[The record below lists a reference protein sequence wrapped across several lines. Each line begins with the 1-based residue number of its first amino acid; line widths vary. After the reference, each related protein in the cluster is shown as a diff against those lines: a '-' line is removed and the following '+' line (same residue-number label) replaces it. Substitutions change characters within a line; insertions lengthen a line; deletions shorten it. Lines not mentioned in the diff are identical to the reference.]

1 MKKPIFSVIIPALNE
16 EKFLP
21 KLLDSLTAQ
30 TQRDF
35 EVIVVDGSSKD
46 KTAVIAE
53 QYNEK
58 LPSLTVVVSKK
69 ANLPLQRNL
78 GAKEAKGNW
87 FVFVDADSVLL
98 PYFFDRVSSYITET
112 KPEFF
117 STWFK
122 PDSDV
127 STDPLYTLVGNM
139 FIESSLVFHRPIAPG
154 PLSIVARRVYELV
167 GGYDETVSWGEDYD
181 FTKRVTEHGVPF
193 TICRETLYVFSLRR
207 LRNEGKL
214 KFLNT
219 YLKSS
224 LLVLLTKKNFRHM
237 PGYIMGG
244 HLYTE
249 KKKRIRAST
258 LRRYEVKFRKLMKE
272 LFQ

>member
-1 MKKPIFSVIIPALNE
+1 MNSPQFSVIIPALNE

-21 KLLDSLTAQ
+21 KLLDSLSVQ
-30 TQRDF
+30 TRRDF

-46 KTAVIAE
+46 KTVAVAQ
-53 QYNEK
+53 QYKDK
-58 LPSLTVVVSKK
+58 LPSLNVVVSKK

-78 GAKEAKGNW
+78 GANVATGEW
-87 FVFVDADSVLL
+87 LVFIDADSVLL
-98 PYFFDRVSSYITET
+98 PYFFDRITSYISET
-112 KPEFF
+112 NSEFF
-117 STWFK
+117 TTWFK
-122 PDSDV
+122 PDSDLA
-127 STDPLYTLVGNM
+127 TDSLYTLVGNM

-167 GGYDETVSWGEDYD
+167 DGYDETVSWGEDYD
-181 FTKRVTEHGVPF
+181 FTKRVTEQGIPF

-219 YLKSS
+219 YVKSS

-258 LRRYEVKFRKLMKE
+258 LRKYEVKFRKLMKE
-272 LFQ
+272 LFE

>member
-1 MKKPIFSVIIPALNE
+1 MKAPLFSVIIPTLNE

-30 TQRDF
+30 SQRDF
-35 EVIVVDGSSKD
+35 EVIVVDGKSKD
-46 KTAVIAE
+46 ETVSVATSFQK
-53 QYNEK
+53 K
-58 LPSLTVVVSKK
+58 LPLKVILSER
-69 ANLPLQRNL
+69 ANLPMQRNL
-78 GAKEAKGNW
+78 GAKEAKGKW
-87 FVFVDADSVLL
+87 LIFVDADSVLL
-98 PYFFDRVSSYITET
+98 PYFFDRVSAYISEM
-112 KPEFF
+112 KPELFT
-117 STWFK
+117 TWFK

-127 STDPLYTLVGNM
+127 ATDPLYTLVGNM

-154 PLSIVARRVYELV
+154 PLSIVARRAYDLV

-181 FTKRVTEHGVPF
+181 FTKRVTERGIPF

-244 HLYTE
+244 HLYTD
-249 KKKRIRAST
+249 KKSVYVR
-258 LRRYEVKFRKLMKE
+258 RRYEGMKLS
-272 LFQ
+272 FVNS